1 LVSNYYILG
10 LLIYINYETTE
21 DMLKLIGTD
30 GKRFYSWFLEPGQYK
45 VGREPE
51 CDIYIPNK
59 TVSRDHAEIEVN
71 ADGKQHFLTDLDS
84 HNGTFVNGNRINRRV
99 EIKQNDSIIFG
110 HTEFRLT
117 PADEIGGPAVIT
129 TRTKLSDH
137 DPEHSVFLSIDEA
150 LKPLPAKAAD
160 IPELLPTL
168 FEMAKMLVLPEPKEI
183 MLKRSLQMISK
194 IIPAE
199 RLAILTVSEDQQE
212 VYTDAILLPDGK
224 DPGTFTL
231 SRTIVNEIMTNK
243 NSILIGNPENDP
255 RFAEQVSIIMSRIK
269 SAIAVPLFDEGRVLG
284 ILYTD
289 TTNPVHSYNDEH
301 MRVLATFGNIIASRL
316 LNYELLTE
324 RQKKEII
331 EAELKR
337 ASLIQKNLL
346 VTSPPELPG
355 YEICAHQEQSYS
367 VGGDLYDIELLPDG
381 RLLFMVADVSG
392 KGLGAAL
399 LMSNILAS
407 FRILYESEDF
417 ELGKAVKRVSL
428 QMHRHS
434 TSGDFA
440 TLFIGVVD
448 PDKNQIKFVNAGHNP
463 PRLVRAD
470 GTIEYLE
477 TSGLMIGAF
486 DFASWTEGIVE
497 LAQNDLLFIFSDGV
511 TEAERDEVQYG
522 DERMEQLVVNI
533 RDKHPRKI
541 IDHLMDDINNF
552 MGDAPRSDDITLFQ
566 IKRIKK

>member
-1 LVSNYYILG
+1 
-10 LLIYINYETTE
+10 
-21 DMLKLIGTD
+21 MLKLIGTD
-30 GKRFYSWFLEPGQYK
+30 GKRFYSWPLEPGQYK

-59 TVSRDHAEIEVN
+59 TVSRNHARIEVN
-71 ADGKQHFLTDLDS
+71 PDGDQHFLTDLNS
-84 HNGTFVNGNRINRRV
+84 HNGTFVNGNGINSRV
-99 EIKQNDSIIFG
+99 QIKLDDLIMFG
-110 HTEFRLT
+110 RTEFRLT
-117 PADEIGGPAVIT
+117 PANEISDPSVNK

-137 DPEHSVFLSIDEA
+137 DPENSVFLSIDEA
-150 LKPLPAKAAD
+150 LKPLPLKAAD

-194 IIPAE
+194 IIPAD
-199 RLAILTVSEDQQE
+199 RLAILTVSDDQQE
-212 VYTDAILLPDGK
+212 VYTAAILLPDGK

-243 NSILIGNPENDP
+243 NSILISNPENDP
-255 RFAEQVSIIMSRIK
+255 RFAEQKSIIMSRIK

-289 TTNPVHSYNDEH
+289 TANPVHHYNDEH

-324 RQKKEII
+324 RQEKQII
-331 EAELKR
+331 EAELRR

-346 VTSPPELPG
+346 VSSPPEIPE
-355 YEICAHQEQSYS
+355 YEIYAFQEQSYS

-392 KGLGAAL
+392 KGMGAAL
-399 LMSNILAS
+399 RMSNILAS
-407 FRILYESEDF
+407 FRILYESKDF
-417 ELGKAVKRVSL
+417 ELCRAVERVSL
-428 QMHRHS
+428 QMHRYS
-434 TSGDFA
+434 APGDFA
-440 TLFIGVVD
+440 TLFIGLAE
-448 PDKNQIKFVNAGHNP
+448 PNENRIRFVNAGHNP
-463 PRLVRAD
+463 PLLVRAN

-486 DFASWTEGIVE
+486 DFASWTEGMVE
-497 LAQNDLLFIFSDGV
+497 LAKNDLLFVFSDGV
-511 TEAERDEVQYG
+511 TEAERDDVQYG
-522 DERMEQLVVNI
+522 DERMEQLIVNM
-533 RDKHPRKI
+533 REKHPRKI
-541 IDHLMDDINNF
+541 VGHLMDDINDF
-552 MGDAPRSDDITLFQ
+552 MGDAPRSDDITIFQ
-566 IKRIKK
+566 IKRVK